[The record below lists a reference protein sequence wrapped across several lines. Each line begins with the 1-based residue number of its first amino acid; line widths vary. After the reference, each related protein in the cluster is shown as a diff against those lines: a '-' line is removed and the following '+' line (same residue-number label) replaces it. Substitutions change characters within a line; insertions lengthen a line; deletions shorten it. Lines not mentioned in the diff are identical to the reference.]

1 MTHLSSPAAA
11 YDVIVIGA
19 GVVGCSVAWHASALG
34 AARVLLI
41 DRGGIAEGTSSQSSS
56 ILRTHYSVKENV
68 ELARQSWQVFTR
80 FDEYL
85 DDPDA
90 DCGLNRC
97 GYLIVSADGERGDA
111 VRASLAQQRAMGIV
125 ADEIDARQARE
136 ILPLLNTD
144 DLAVFGHEPEA
155 GYADAYLTATA
166 FARAAR
172 RRGVEIRQGEAVR
185 ALAVDGPRVTG
196 VRTDVGTYSAAT
208 VVCVANV
215 WSNTLLQ
222 AATGLAIP
230 LVAERHEVM
239 AFEAPEPYAPHYP
252 VLKDMAS
259 ASMVYARC
267 YGRNQLLASAGLVG
281 HATDPD
287 ERQADVPLDVV
298 AEIGEQV
305 ATRLRSFE
313 AAGVASTW
321 TGLYDVTP
329 DWNPVLGPLPGWDGL
344 RVGFGFS
351 GHGFKLSPAVGR
363 LLAQSA
369 LGLATDV
376 PLAPYRY
383 ERFDEGR
390 LLVGRYGKGAV
401 S

>member
-1 MTHLSSPAAA
+1 MTAVTSPDS
-11 YDVIVIGA
+11 YDLIIIGA
-19 GVVGCSVAWHASALG
+19 GVVGCSTAWHAARLG
-34 AARVLLI
+34 ARRVLLI

-68 ELARQSWQVFTR
+68 ELARRSWSVFTD
-80 FDEYL
+80 FANYL
-85 DDPDA
+85 GEPEA

-97 GYLIVSADGERGDA
+97 GYLIVAADDGRAEA
-111 VRASLAQQRAMGIV
+111 VRASLAQQRAMGIR
-125 ADEIDARQARE
+125 ADEIDAAQARE
-136 ILPLLNTD
+136 LLPLLQTD

-172 RRGVEIRQGEAVR
+172 RLGVTIRQGEAVTE
-185 ALAVDGPRVTG
+185 LITEGSRVTG
-196 VRTDVGTYSAAT
+196 IRTAVGTYSAAT
-208 VVCVANV
+208 IVCVANV
-215 WSNTLLQ
+215 WTNRLVTP
-222 AATGLAIP
+222 ATGVTIP

-239 AFEAPEPYAPHYP
+239 AFEAPEPYLPRYP

-267 YGRNQLLASAGLVG
+267 YGRSQLLASPGLAG
-281 HATDPD
+281 HETDPD
-287 ERQADVPLDVV
+287 EGQADVPLDVV
-298 AEIGEQV
+298 AELGEQV
-305 ATRLRSFE
+305 AARLRSFDQ
-313 AAGVASTW
+313 AGVASTW

-329 DWNPVLGPLPGWDGL
+329 DWNPVIGPLPGWNGL
-344 RVGFGFS
+344 QVAFGFS

-369 LGLATDV
+369 LGQATDV
-376 PLAPYRY
+376 PLTPYRF
-383 ERFDEGR
+383 ERFEEGA

>member
-1 MTHLSSPAAA
+1 MSAPATSPA

-19 GVVGCSVAWHASALG
+19 GVIGCSVAWHAAKLG
-34 AARVLLI
+34 ARRVLLI

-56 ILRTHYSVKENV
+56 ILRTHYSVRENV
-68 ELARQSWQVFTR
+68 ELARQSWSVFTR
-80 FDEYL
+80 FADYLGDDE
-85 DDPDA
+85 A
-90 DCGLNRC
+90 ACGLNRC
-97 GYLIVSADGERGDA
+97 GYLIVAADGERGDA
-111 VRASLAQQRAMGIV
+111 VRASLAQQRALGIEATEV
-125 ADEIDARQARE
+125 DAKQARE
-136 ILPLLNTD
+136 ILPLLVTD

-172 RRGVEIRQGEAVR
+172 RMGVEVRQGEPVR
-185 ALAVDGPRVTG
+185 ELLATGSRVTG
-196 VRTDVGTYSAAT
+196 VRTDVSAYSAAT

-215 WSNTLLQ
+215 WSNPLLER
-222 AATGLAIP
+222 ATGLPVP

-239 AFEAPEPYAPHYP
+239 AFEAPEPYLPHYP

-259 ASMVYARC
+259 AAMVYARC

-281 HATDPD
+281 HETDPD

-298 AEIGEQV
+298 AELGEQV
-305 ATRLRSFE
+305 AARLRSFD

-369 LGLATDV
+369 LGLPTDV

-383 ERFDEGR
+383 ERFAEGA

>member
-1 MTHLSSPAAA
+1 MSTSSTHDL
-11 YDVIVIGA
+11 IVIGA
-19 GVVGCSVAWHASALG
+19 GVVGCSVAWHAARLG
-34 AARVLLI
+34 ARRVLLI

-68 ELARQSWQVFTR
+68 ELARRSWSVFTH
-80 FDEYL
+80 FAEYL
-85 DDPDA
+85 DDPEA

-97 GYLIVSADGERGDA
+97 GYLIVAADDARGEA
-111 VRASLAQQRAMGIV
+111 VRASLAQQRAMGIE
-125 ADEIDARQARE
+125 ATEIDARQARE
-136 ILPLLNTD
+136 LLPLLRTD
-144 DLAVFGHEPEA
+144 DLAVFGHEPQA

-172 RRGVEIRQGEAVR
+172 RLGVAVHQGEAVE
-185 ALAVDGPRVTG
+185 ALITEGSRVTG
-196 VRTDVGTYSAAT
+196 VRTRAGSYTAPM
-208 VVCVANV
+208 VVSVTNV
-215 WSNTLLQ
+215 WTNRLVE
-222 AATGLAIP
+222 AATGVAVP
-230 LVAERHEVM
+230 LLAERHEVM
-239 AFEAPEPYAPHYP
+239 AFDAPQPYLPRYP

-267 YGRNQLLASAGLVG
+267 YGRSQLLASPGLAG
-281 HATDPD
+281 HPTDPD
-287 ERQADVPLDVV
+287 EGQADVPLDVV
-298 AEIGEQV
+298 AALGEQV
-305 ATRLRSFE
+305 AARLESFE
-313 AAGVASTW
+313 DAGIASTW

-344 RVGFGFS
+344 QVGFGFS

-369 LGLATDV
+369 LGMPTDV
-376 PLAPYRY
+376 PLAPYRF
-383 ERFDEGR
+383 ERFDEGA

>member
-1 MTHLSSPAAA
+1 MSAPATSPA

-19 GVVGCSVAWHASALG
+19 GVIGCSVAWHAAKLG
-34 AARVLLI
+34 ARRVLLI

-56 ILRTHYSVKENV
+56 ILRTHYSVRENV
-68 ELARQSWQVFTR
+68 ELARQSWSVFTR
-80 FDEYL
+80 FADYLGDDE
-85 DDPDA
+85 A
-90 DCGLNRC
+90 ACGLNRC
-97 GYLIVSADGERGDA
+97 GYLIVAADGERGDA
-111 VRASLAQQRAMGIV
+111 VRASLAQQRALGIEASEV
-125 ADEIDARQARE
+125 DAKQARE
-136 ILPLLNTD
+136 ILPLLVTD

-172 RRGVEIRQGEAVR
+172 RMGVEVRQGEPVR
-185 ALAVDGPRVTG
+185 ELLATGSRVTG
-196 VRTDVGTYSAAT
+196 VRTDVSAYSAAT

-215 WSNTLLQ
+215 WSNPLLER
-222 AATGLAIP
+222 ATGLPVP

-239 AFEAPEPYAPHYP
+239 AFEAPEPYLPHYP

-259 ASMVYARC
+259 AAMVYARC

-281 HATDPD
+281 HETDPD

-298 AEIGEQV
+298 AELGEQV
-305 ATRLRSFE
+305 AARLRSFD

-369 LGLATDV
+369 LGLSTDV

-383 ERFDEGR
+383 ERFAEGA

>member
-1 MTHLSSPAAA
+1 MSTTASSDS
-11 YDVIVIGA
+11 YDLIVIGA
-19 GVVGCSVAWHASALG
+19 GAIGCSVAWHAAALG
-34 AARVLLI
+34 AGRVLLI

-68 ELARQSWQVFTR
+68 ELARRSWSAFTG
-80 FDEYL
+80 FAEYVGDDE
-85 DDPDA
+85 A

-97 GYLIVSADGERGDA
+97 GYLIVAADDDRAPA
-111 VRASLAQQRAMGIV
+111 VRASLAQQRSMGIQ
-125 ADEIDARQARE
+125 ADEIDAAQARE
-136 ILPLLNTD
+136 LLPLLRTD
-144 DLAVFGHEPEA
+144 DLAVFGYEPQA

-172 RRGVEIRQGEAVR
+172 RLGVEVR
-185 ALAVDGPRVTG
+185 PGTPVTGLVTDGSRVTG
-196 VRTDVGTYSAAT
+196 VLTAAGPIYAGT
-208 VVCVANV
+208 VICVANV
-215 WSNTLLQ
+215 WTNRLLE
-222 AATGLAIP
+222 AALGVSIP

-239 AFEAPEPYAPHYP
+239 ALEAPSPYLPRYP

-267 YGRNQLLASAGLVG
+267 YGRSQLLASAGLAGEV
-281 HATDPD
+281 ADPD
-287 ERQADVPLDVV
+287 ERQADVPLDTV

-305 ATRLRSFE
+305 AARLTSFE
-313 AAGVASTW
+313 DAGVASTW

-329 DWNPVLGPLPGWDGL
+329 DWNPVLGPLPGWRGL
-344 RVGFGFS
+344 QVGFGFS

-383 ERFDEGR
+383 ERFTEGA

>member
-1 MTHLSSPAAA
+1 MNTSVSDTR
-11 YDVIVIGA
+11 YDLIVVGA
-19 GVVGCSVAWHASALG
+19 GVIGCSAAWHAARLG
-34 AARVLLI
+34 AGRVLLI

-68 ELARQSWQVFTR
+68 ELARQSWSVFTR
-80 FDEYL
+80 FAEYL
-85 DDPDA
+85 DDPEA
-90 DCGLNRC
+90 ACGLNRC
-97 GYLIVSADGERGDA
+97 GYLIVAAGDDRADA
-111 VRASLAQQRAMGIV
+111 VRASLAQQRAMGIR

-136 ILPLLNTD
+136 ILPLLITD

-172 RRGVEIRQGEAVR
+172 RLGVVIRQGEAVR
-185 ALAVDGPRVTG
+185 ALSTSGHRITG
-196 VRTDVGTYSAAT
+196 VVTDAGTYSAAN

-215 WSNTLLQ
+215 WSNRLLES
-222 AATGLAIP
+222 ATGLAIP

-239 AFEAPEPYAPHYP
+239 AFEAPEPYLPDYP

-259 ASMVYARC
+259 PSMVYARC
-267 YGRNQLLASAGLVG
+267 YGRGQLLASPGLAG
-281 HATDPD
+281 HPTDPD
-287 ERQADVPLDVV
+287 EGQADVPLDVV
-298 AEIGEQV
+298 AELGEQV
-305 ATRLRSFE
+305 AARLRSFDQ
-313 AAGVASTW
+313 AGVASTW

-329 DWNPVLGPLPGWDGL
+329 DWNPVLGPLPGWSGL
-344 RVGFGFS
+344 QVGFGFS

-369 LGLATDV
+369 LGLPTDV
-376 PLAPYRY
+376 PLTPYRY
-383 ERFDEGR
+383 ERFDEGA

>member
-1 MTHLSSPAAA
+1 MNPTAA
-11 YDVIVIGA
+11 DSRHDLIVIGA
-19 GVVGCSVAWHASALG
+19 GVIGCSVAWHAARLG
-34 AARVLLI
+34 AGRVLLI

-68 ELARQSWQVFTR
+68 ELARQSWSVFTR
-80 FDEYL
+80 FAEYL
-85 DDPDA
+85 DDPEA
-90 DCGLNRC
+90 SCGLNRC
-97 GYLIVSADGERGDA
+97 GYLIVAADDDRAGA
-111 VRASLAQQRAMGIV
+111 VRASLAQQRAMGIR

-136 ILPLLNTD
+136 ILPLLQTD

-172 RRGVEIRQGEAVR
+172 RLGVQIRQGEAVR
-185 ALAVDGPRVTG
+185 SLTTSGGRITG
-196 VRTDVGTYSAAT
+196 VITDASTYSAAH
-208 VVCVANV
+208 VICVANV
-215 WSNTLLQ
+215 WSNRLLE
-222 AATGLAIP
+222 AATGLPIP

-239 AFEAPEPYAPHYP
+239 AFEAPEPYRPEYP

-259 ASMVYARC
+259 RSMVYARC
-267 YGRNQLLASAGLVG
+267 YGRGQLLASPGLAG
-281 HATDPD
+281 HPTDPD
-287 ERQADVPLDVV
+287 EGQADVPLDVM
-298 AEIGEQV
+298 ADLGEQV
-305 ATRLRSFE
+305 AARLRSFDQ
-313 AAGVASTW
+313 AGVASTW

-329 DWNPVLGPLPGWDGL
+329 DWNPVLGPLPGWSGL
-344 RVGFGFS
+344 QVGFGFS

-376 PLAPYRY
+376 PLTPYRY
-383 ERFDEGR
+383 ERFDEGA

>member
-1 MTHLSSPAAA
+1 MTASPTPESF
-11 YDVIVIGA
+11 DLIVVGA
-19 GVVGCSVAWHASALG
+19 GVVGCSVAWHAARLG
-34 AARVLLI
+34 AGRVLLV

-68 ELARQSWQVFTR
+68 ELARRSWSAFTAFR
-80 FDEYL
+80 EYL
-85 DDPDA
+85 EDDEA
-90 DCGLNRC
+90 DCGLVRC
-97 GYLIVSADGERGDA
+97 GYLIVGADDERGQA
-111 VRASLAQQRAMGIV
+111 VRASLAQQRAMGIR
-125 ADEIDARQARE
+125 ADELDAAQARE
-136 ILPLLNTD
+136 LLPLLRTD

-172 RRGVEIRQGEAVR
+172 RRGVRVLQGC
-185 ALAVDGPRVTG
+185 RVTG
-196 VRTDVGTYSAAT
+196 LTTAGSRVTGIVTEAGTYSASI

-215 WSNTLLQ
+215 WTNRLLES
-222 AATGLAIP
+222 ATGTTIP

-239 AFEAPEPYAPHYP
+239 AFEAPRPYLPSYP

-259 ASMVYARC
+259 PSMVYARC
-267 YGRNQLLASAGLVG
+267 YGRSQLLASPGLAGQV
-281 HATDPD
+281 TDPD
-287 ERQADVPLDVV
+287 EGQADVPLDTV
-298 AEIGEQV
+298 AALGEQV
-305 ATRLRSFE
+305 AARLESFDQ
-313 AAGVASTW
+313 AGVASTW

-329 DWNPVLGPLPGWDGL
+329 DWNPVLGPLPGWTGL
-344 RVGFGFS
+344 QVGFGFS

-369 LGLATDV
+369 LGLPTDV

-383 ERFDEGR
+383 ERFGEGA
-390 LLVGRYGKGAV
+390 LLVGRYGQGAV